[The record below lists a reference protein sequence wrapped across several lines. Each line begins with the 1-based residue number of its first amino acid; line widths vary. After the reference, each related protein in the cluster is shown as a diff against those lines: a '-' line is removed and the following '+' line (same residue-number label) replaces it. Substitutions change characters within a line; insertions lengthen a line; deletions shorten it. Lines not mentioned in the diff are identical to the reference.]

1 MGKARFGPDVL
12 DGNPGHPE
20 AGLGA
25 PDARSA
31 ASSSMA
37 RPATTGADTILA
49 EHVAGQVAERLD
61 HVYVA
66 PALCYGYTPYTDF
79 PGTVSLRLETLEA
92 MVRDVVFGYFKHGF
106 RRCIVVNNHGPNEAA
121 IEPVARDILR
131 QYGVSL
137 AILYPWKL
145 AITWAKENFVEM
157 SGEIGHGGEPTISV
171 MMALAPGSSTRAS
184 FPITATCG
192 ARVTSTSPPTAP
204 PVSRARK
211 SGFQRPEDDPPQRGQ
226 RKLDVSHRGARRHRA
241 GLRRRVRHPLRQELR
256 RPRSGL
262 TASSA

>member
-1 MGKARFGPDVL
+1 MLLIPVGCVEQHGP
-12 DGNPGHPE
+12 
-20 AGLGA
+20 AGY
-25 PDARSA
+25 
-31 ASSSMA
+31 
-37 RPATTGADTILA
+37 TGADTILA

-66 PALCYGYTPYTDF
+66 PALCYGYTPVPDF

-145 AITWAKENFVEM
+145 AITWARENVVEM
-157 SGEIGHGGEPTISV
+157 SGQIGHGGEPTISV
-171 MMALAPGSSTRAS
+171 MIALAPGSVDTSAVGDHGYVRDGGEIEVAS
-184 FPITATCG
+184 YRS
-192 ARVTSTSPPTAP
+192 ARFEGQEVGLFSDPTAILP
-204 PVSRARK
+204 AGPAENWTSATEERGGIVLDYVVEFATGFVKSFAARAV
-211 SGFQRPEDDPPQRGQ
+211 G
-226 RKLDVSHRGARRHRA
+226 
-241 GLRRRVRHPLRQELR
+241 
-256 RPRSGL
+256 
-262 TASSA
+262 